1 MSDEKISSIKTS
13 DYGITPKL
21 SYYGT
26 KIRVEFSGSC
36 LKQHKIVYTH
46 GKIANIYIAYEIFSD
61 FSDGNY
67 LALQN
72 ALFGAVKL
80 NKNAD
85 INKYGYGIEFDVK
98 GSFLFPGGGL
108 GCNVIIFGIDMSS
121 SRKIDNRKKRI
132 LILGKGPTQG
142 LED

>member
-1 MSDEKISSIKTS
+1 M
-13 DYGITPKL
+13 
-21 SYYGT
+21 
-26 KIRVEFSGSC
+26 
-36 LKQHKIVYTH
+36 KQHKIVYTH
-46 GKIANIYIAYEIFSD
+46 GKIADIYIVYEIFYD
-61 FSDGNY
+61 LSDGNY
-67 LALQN
+67 PTLQN

-80 NKNAD
+80 NKNAG
-85 INKYGYGIEFDVK
+85 INKYVYGIEFDGK